1 MKLPNRDKVVIPR
14 NKLVKYLLSE
24 THPVG
29 STKARFFRKLGYNK
43 SNVDELEKALLKIAR
58 ANDVKNV
65 RKFEYGINYA
75 IDGTIEM
82 PSGKVAPITSVWF
95 VKTARSRPRFV
106 TAYPV

>member
-1 MKLPNRDKVVIPR
+1 VKLSNRDKAVIPR

-29 STKARFFRKLGYNK
+29 SSKARFFRKLGF
-43 SNVDELEKALLKIAR
+43 SETNVDELEKALLAIVR
-58 ANDVKNV
+58 VNDVKNE
-65 RKFEYGINYA
+65 RKFEYGVNYA
-75 IDGTIEM
+75 IDGTIET
-82 PSGKVAPITSVWF
+82 PSGERVVITSVWF